1 MGEVVQNLADPLYS
15 SPVGKFQIAWELKNR
30 LSGQSLLAG
39 DGDRPS
45 PTRRQLAFLVE
56 VEGGHPASDF
66 WLAAFADEGMVE
78 TGIQLTITSRFIVH
92 SFECQVKSASAS
104 DMLEIHDE

>member
-1 MGEVVQNLADPLYS
+1 MGEVVPNLADLLYS
-15 SPVGKFQIAWELKNR
+15 AHVGKFQIAWELKNR

-66 WLAAFADEGMVE
+66 WLATFADEGMVE
-78 TGIQLTITSRFIVH
+78 TGVQLTIARRFILH
-92 SFECQVKSASAS
+92 PFECQVKPVSVL